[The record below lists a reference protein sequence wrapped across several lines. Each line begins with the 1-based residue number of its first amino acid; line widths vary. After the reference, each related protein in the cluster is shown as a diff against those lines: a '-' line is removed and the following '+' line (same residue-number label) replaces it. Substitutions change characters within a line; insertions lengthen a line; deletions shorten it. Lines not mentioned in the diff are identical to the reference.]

1 MISGEAMATDDGK
14 ERYTEGYPVELAEA
28 EEELVRIS
36 RKGRNRPAQFTLR
49 ECTGAALSG
58 GGIRSATFSLGIFQG
73 LASLKMLPRIDFLS
87 TVSGGG
93 YFGSFYTRFFLRK
106 EVPDFRFVQ
115 DTLTPCSSQR
125 NPDQDRHY
133 QHNVINWLRENGRYL
148 SPRGSGDLLLAAAV
162 LLRNWLVV
170 QVVLA
175 TFFLLLFLSGQL
187 LRMRMDGWFQKLDI
201 FKPAYAEWVVNLPGD
216 LKLWISPFVAVP
228 IMLFV
233 FGAVPLGWA
242 YWLLGYE
249 SLKLPFW
256 KRPATGVWF
265 VIVVAV
271 AIFLLLPDRRPLAL
285 GLIVITGLTAF
296 WSCLNQAYSLHS
308 PEARDPGTGAKY
320 QESFSDDLA
329 RHLVSVQLKV
339 ALVLTAAALAYALVD
354 SLGQTVYLVL
364 LTPGATLLSWAGG
377 VFGALVVIVPSAS
390 RIVISL
396 RGNSRGKMPGGGAK
410 FAAAAAAI
418 VVTLLFFIAYSVAA
432 NAIAWSL
439 QRPLNAPP
447 KIGAKRA
454 TKLSDAQIVP
464 NQDEPNNWSVEG
476 AEPQQDADGATARN
490 DRLLWES
497 WGITLVLSL
506 LFGQSWPFLNRSTQ
520 LPLYSA
526 RLIRAYLGA
535 SNPRR
540 FKSKGNGQEYGG
552 AAVTRVIP
560 GDDIDVEYYW
570 PWAAAVEEP
579 DGGRQRKP
587 PVAREEIYAKGTPL
601 HLVNVTINETLD
613 GKSQIQQ
620 QDRKGVGMALG
631 PAGISAGI
639 RHHLMFDYRTRQA
652 VAFPR
657 RGFRLFHHGHSKEV
671 GKFMGEML
679 PLGQWLS
686 ISGAAFSTGL
696 GARTNLA
703 LSLLTGICNIR
714 LGYWWDSGIPPEKR
728 PRNQRPRLGQRL
740 GALFSRLFPVQSYLL
755 DEYTARY
762 HGTARRYWYLTD
774 GGHFENMGGYE
785 LIRRRLRLIVIVD
798 AEADPDYT
806 FGGLSDLIRK
816 ARTDFGAEINFLE
829 DEEVS
834 TIMPLG
840 FRHCF
845 SSLENLRR
853 GKWVEEHLPILNRK
867 EAKRQT
873 IDPVDHARFSLA
885 HAALARVNYDCR
897 EEAESC
903 LIYIKPTIVGD
914 EPLDVLQYHVEHAS
928 FPQETTVDQ
937 FFDEAQWESYRRL
950 GEHVA
955 AEVFKAPEGE
965 TPDGWL
971 ERLVNRVLNQE
982 TADTVTVEDAAGMI

>member
-1 MISGEAMATDDGK
+1 MAIDSSK
-14 ERYTEGYPVELAEA
+14 ERYGEGYPVELAEA

-36 RKGRNRPAQFTLR
+36 RKGRNRPEKFSLR

-73 LASLKMLPRIDFLS
+73 LASLKMLSNIDFLS

-106 EVPDFRFVQ
+106 EVPDFSFVQ
-115 DTLTPCSSQR
+115 ETLTPCSSESNPDKDRRYQR
-125 NPDQDRHY
+125 NIID
-133 QHNVINWLRENGRYL
+133 WLRENGRYL
-148 SPRGSGDLLLAAAV
+148 SPRGSGDLLLAGAV

-170 QVVLA
+170 QIVLA
-175 TFFLLLFLSGQL
+175 TFFLLLFLTGQL
-187 LRMRMDGWFQKLDI
+187 LRTHMDGWFQRLDI
-201 FKPAYAEWVVNLPGD
+201 FKPAYAEWVINLPGD
-216 LKLWISPFVAVP
+216 LKLWMSPFVAVP
-228 IMLFV
+228 ILLFL

-242 YWLLGYE
+242 YWLLGFE
-249 SLKLPFW
+249 NLKLPFW

-265 VIVVAV
+265 VILIAV
-271 AIFLLLPDRRPLAL
+271 AIFLFLPDRRPLAL
-285 GLIVITGLTAF
+285 VLILLTALTAF

-308 PEARDPGTGAKY
+308 REALDPGTGAKY
-320 QESFSDDLA
+320 QDSFTDDLA
-329 RHLVSVQLKV
+329 RHLVSVQLKA

-364 LTPGATLLSWAGG
+364 LTPEATLLSWAGG
-377 VFGALVVIVPSAS
+377 LFGALVVVVSSAN
-390 RIVISL
+390 RIMISM
-396 RGNSRGKMPGGGAK
+396 RGKSGGKMPGVVTK
-410 FAAAAAAI
+410 VAAAAAAI
-418 VVTLLFFIAYSVAA
+418 LVTLFFFIAYSVAA

-439 QRPLNAPP
+439 QRPVNAPP
-447 KIGAKRA
+447 KIGAKA
-454 TKLSDAQIVP
+454 PTKLSDAQIVP
-464 NQDEPNNWSVEG
+464 NKDEPNNWSVEDE
-476 AEPQQDADGATARN
+476 EPQPDSDGATARN
-490 DRLLWES
+490 DRLLWGT
-497 WGITLVLSL
+497 WGIALVLSW

-540 FKSKGNGQEYGG
+540 FKAAGSEQNYAGG
-552 AAVTRVIP
+552 AVTRVIP
-560 GDDIDVEYYW
+560 GDDIDTEYYW

-579 DGGRQRKP
+579 VGDRERKP
-587 PVAREEIYAKGTPL
+587 PVTKEEIYAKGTPL

-631 PAGISAGI
+631 PVGISAGV
-639 RHHLMFDYRTRQA
+639 RHHLIFNFRNRKAT
-652 VAFPR
+652 AFPR
-657 RGFRLFHHGHSKEV
+657 KGFRLFHDRDNAELR
-671 GKFMGEML
+671 KFTGEML
-679 PLGQWLS
+679 PLGQWLG

-714 LGYWWDSGIPPEKR
+714 LGYWWDSGISPEKR
-728 PRNQRPRLGQRL
+728 PRNQKPRPSQRI
-740 GALFSRLFPVQSYLL
+740 GSLFTRFFPVQSYLL

-762 HGTARRYWYLTD
+762 HGTARRHWYLTD

-785 LIRRRLRLIVIVD
+785 LIRRRLRLIIIVD

-806 FGGLSDLIRK
+806 FGGLADLIRK
-816 ARTDFGAEINFLE
+816 ARTDFGAKISFLE

-834 TIMPLG
+834 AIMPPG

-853 GKWVEEHLPILNRK
+853 GKWVEEHLPVLNRK
-867 EAKRQT
+867 KAKRQT
-873 IDPVDHARFSLA
+873 IDPVDYARFSLA
-885 HAALARVNYDCR
+885 HAAIARVSYDCK

-903 LIYIKPTIVGD
+903 LIYIKPTILGD
-914 EPLDVLQYHVEHAS
+914 EPLDVLQYHVEHPS
-928 FPQETTVDQ
+928 FPQQTTMDQ

-950 GEHVA
+950 GEHA
-955 AEVFKAPEGE
+955 ASEVFKAPEGE
-965 TPDGWL
+965 TPNGWL
-971 ERLVNRVLNQE
+971 ERLVNRVLTQQR
-982 TADTVTVEDAAGMI
+982 ADTVRVEDAAAMI